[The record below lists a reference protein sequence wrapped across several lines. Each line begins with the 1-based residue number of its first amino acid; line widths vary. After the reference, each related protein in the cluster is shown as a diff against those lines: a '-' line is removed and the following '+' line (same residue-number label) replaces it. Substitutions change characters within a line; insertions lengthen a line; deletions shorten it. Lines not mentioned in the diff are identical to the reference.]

1 MRIKSINEGKAL
13 LLLERHKHC
22 DQTMHALSR
31 ALYVGIRNS
40 LITLLGALLLLVAL
54 SDIKATTLM
63 FLAFIGTIAPLFY
76 IAVRAFFE
84 RRDAIR
90 RGDHNSIL
98 KLALRL
104 PEQTSKIVP
113 YGLPFGL
120 SVIFYEAY
128 STLTTGTFAS
138 SMLLGTCLIVTVY
151 SATLFLFNSA
161 KPAHEARN
169 KKSAMDVALSEFET
183 SDSGKQTAVL
193 KRFGFYLSS
202 SHNKF
207 GSLLTS
213 KEEQSAVIEAG
224 KGVIKSHSQARDAI
238 YLQNGLMTCLITVA
252 TVIFMYIAH
261 HGLVTLTDSQ
271 AASYPLS
278 LMMGLFGL
286 YVGRHIGLSLS
297 VNPTLDFTTTNEHD
311 AYDHTGPRASDLIR
325 SRAFSVTSP
334 LIPVVMMA
342 LALAPSTLFSSAT
355 AEVAFQLALITFLP
369 LLLNAA
375 VTRMSL
381 SIIASTERD
390 IDALRRDVAYAKKK
404 TNVLQF
410 HRKHKAS
417 A

>member
-1 MRIKSINEGKAL
+1 
-13 LLLERHKHC
+13 
-22 DQTMHALSR
+22 
-31 ALYVGIRNS
+31 
-40 LITLLGALLLLVAL
+40 
-54 SDIKATTLM
+54 
-63 FLAFIGTIAPLFY
+63 
-76 IAVRAFFE
+76 
-84 RRDAIR
+84 
-90 RGDHNSIL
+90 
-98 KLALRL
+98 
-104 PEQTSKIVP
+104 
-113 YGLPFGL
+113 
-120 SVIFYEAY
+120 
-128 STLTTGTFAS
+128 
-138 SMLLGTCLIVTVY
+138 
-151 SATLFLFNSA
+151 
-161 KPAHEARN
+161 
-169 KKSAMDVALSEFET
+169 
-183 SDSGKQTAVL
+183 
-193 KRFGFYLSS
+193 
-202 SHNKF
+202 
-207 GSLLTS
+207 
-213 KEEQSAVIEAG
+213 
-224 KGVIKSHSQARDAI
+224 
-238 YLQNGLMTCLITVA
+238 
-252 TVIFMYIAH
+252 MYIAH
-261 HGLVTLTDSQ
+261 HGLVTLTDTQ

-311 AYDHTGPRASDLIR
+311 AYDYTGPRASDLIR

-334 LIPVVMMA
+334 LTPVVMIA